1 MVGKYDFTVPRL
13 GEAKIPSPI
22 KMSTVLGDFL
32 ANYVTDDEYI
42 LYDIEA
48 KPGTPCETFEKS
60 DLLEKAGPREKIY
73 FNPRHVHAG
82 IVTCGGLCPGLNDVI
97 RAIVRALWYLYGVRR
112 ITGIRN
118 GYRGFLP
125 EYNLPTIELNPE
137 IVDQIHH
144 RGGTILG
151 SSRGGGRVT
160 DLADEIERMNLNV
173 LFTIGGDGTQTG
185 ALAISKELEKRGTQI
200 AMIGIPKTIDNDLSF
215 IQKSFGFETAVS
227 IAVDAVTSAHIEAHD
242 AINGIG
248 LVKVMGRE
256 SGFIAAYTALAQND
270 VNYVLIP
277 EIPFD
282 LEGENGLYGHLKR
295 RIAERNHA
303 VILVAEGAGQ
313 DLLEAVNEQDASGN
327 KRLSDIGH
335 FLEKRLP
342 KLFADDGIEVSL
354 KYIDPSYMIRSAP
367 AQANDSIY
375 CARLGTHAVHA
386 AMAGRTRTLISL
398 VNNHFVHL
406 PVEMAVLRR
415 NHVDPESALWRD
427 VLEVTRQPVMMK
439 NEPDTPADSGAK
451 NGT

>member
-1 MVGKYDFTVPRL
+1 MAEKYDFTVPRL

-32 ANYVTDDEYI
+32 ANYVTDEEYI

-48 KPGTPCETFEKS
+48 KPETPCETFERS

-97 RAIVRALWYLYGVRR
+97 RSIVRALWYLYGVRR

-151 SSRGGGRVT
+151 SSRGGGRVS
-160 DLADEIERMNLNV
+160 DLADEIERMNLNM

-227 IAVDAVTSAHIEAHD
+227 IAVDVVTSAHIEAHD

-282 LEGENGLYGHLKR
+282 LEGENSLYAHLKR
-295 RIAERNHA
+295 RLAERNHA

-327 KRLSDIGH
+327 RRLSDIGH
-335 FLEKRLP
+335 FLERRLP
-342 KLFADDGIEVSL
+342 QLFADDGIEVSL

-427 VLEVTRQPVMMK
+427 VLEVTRQPVRMK
-439 NEPDTPADSGAK
+439 N
-451 NGT
+451 